1 MSGYVV
7 RKHFM
12 RDFQGL
18 AKQSRASAVLIVVS
32 FVGQTLAAMALGYW
46 LLSLPLTWGVGV
58 ALGLVML
65 FIATRLRGF
74 NNIVHE
80 CSHATFSAHRADN
93 ALLGSICASLVLSCF
108 KTYRDEHMTHH
119 QHLGDY
125 DKDMDLQG
133 IRDLRL
139 EEPLSAKTVFRHIM
153 TPLVGLHLPYYLN
166 INLSGRDGIAFWL
179 LKVAIIIAALTFL
192 VLDPK
197 AALVLV
203 WIPFVVMYSAMNYW
217 TDCVDHA
224 GLIESGDELEA
235 SRNFLLPK
243 PLQPILFPRSDCY
256 HLVHHLFPQVPSRHF
271 EACHAQLMDHP
282 AYEARNSRPWDP
294 VELPEAERT

>member
-1 MSGYVV
+1 MSGYNV

-12 RDFQGL
+12 KDFHGL
-18 AKQSRASAVLIVVS
+18 TKQSRLAAAMIVVS
-32 FVGQTLAAMALGYW
+32 YIGQTLGAMALGYW
-46 LLSLPLTWGVGV
+46 LLQVPLTWGIGV
-58 ALGLVML
+58 ALAMIML

-80 CSHATFSAHRADN
+80 CSHATFSSHRGDN
-93 ALLGSICASLVLSCF
+93 TVLGSICASLVLSCF

-139 EEPLSAKTVFRHIM
+139 EEPLSVKTVFRHIM

-166 INLSGRDGIAFWL
+166 INLSGRDGYGYWL
-179 LKVAIIIAALTFL
+179 LKVAIIIAALTVL
-192 VLDPK
+192 VVDPK
-197 AALVLV
+197 AGLVLV
-203 WIPFVVMYSAMNYW
+203 WIPFVVMYSALNYW

-243 PLQPILFPRSDCY
+243 PVQPLLFPRSDCY
-256 HLVHHLFPQVPSRHF
+256 HLVHHLFPSVPSQHF
-271 EACHAQLMDHP
+271 EECHNKLLTHP
-282 AYEARNSRPWDP
+282 AYVARTSRPWDP
-294 VELPEAERT
+294 VGLPEAERT